1 MDRTALFAIH
11 DSRGNAASGVSSRTG
26 IHSGEGFAEKGMTY
40 GKCVMALVVNTGDLV
55 GTLQVD
61 GSSRIMN
68 ITSHNTTIEREA
80 LINYLHCMK
89 SFVLFLGCHT

>member
-1 MDRTALFAIH
+1 MI
-11 DSRGNAASGVSSRTG
+11 RGETRPAGSVLVPASIRVREMRDGSVG
-26 IHSGEGFAEKGMTY
+26 
-40 GKCVMALVVNTGDLV
+40 NTGDLV
-55 GTLQVD
+55 GTLQLD

-80 LINYLHCMK
+80 LINYLHGMK